1 MSKLQDVENAVVSGK
16 SKLVAG
22 LVQEA
27 LDEGCS
33 APDIL
38 NGMINAM
45 GIVGE
50 RFKKNEIFVPEM
62 LVAARAMKKG
72 VDVLKPS
79 CFRKRWCL
87 WKSNYWNCCR

>member
-45 GIVGE
+45 GIVG
-50 RFKKNEIFVPEM
+50 
-62 LVAARAMKKG
+62 
-72 VDVLKPS
+72 
-79 CFRKRWCL
+79 
-87 WKSNYWNCCR
+87 

>member
-50 RFKKNEIFVPEM
+50 RFKK
-62 LVAARAMKKG
+62 MKSLY
-72 VDVLKPS
+72 LK
-79 CFRKRWCL
+79 CL
-87 WKSNYWNCCR
+87 SQPVQ

>member
-33 APDIL
+33 APDIFKWNDYC
-38 NGMINAM
+38 NGY
-45 GIVGE
+45 
-50 RFKKNEIFVPEM
+50 R
-62 LVAARAMKKG
+62 R
-72 VDVLKPS
+72 
-79 CFRKRWCL
+79 
-87 WKSNYWNCCR
+87 

>member
-62 LVAARAMKKG
+62 LVEARAKKRRRCI
-72 VDVLKPS
+72 KTSS

-87 WKSNYWNCCR
+87 WKSN

>member
-27 LDEGCS
+27 LDEGYS

-72 VDVLKPS
+72 VDVLKPHLAS
-79 CFRKRWCL
+79 GSKMRF
-87 WKSNYWNCCR
+87 